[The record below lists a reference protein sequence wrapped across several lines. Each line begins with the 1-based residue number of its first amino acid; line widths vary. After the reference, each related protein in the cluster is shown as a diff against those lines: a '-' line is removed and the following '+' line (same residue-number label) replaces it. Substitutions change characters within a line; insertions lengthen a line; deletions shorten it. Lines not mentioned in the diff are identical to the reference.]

1 MNPDRT
7 VKEETATTSGRCVF
21 MVSAVMFGGKEPV
34 GVTCSLTVMLKQVLL
49 IADSM
54 WRGHGEVCEY
64 LKRLGAAL
72 YPGNPHSHLSHWFNK
87 TIAYCEF
94 SSFINRHP
102 VIELLVHNTAK
113 EEKCKDT
120 VSVDG
125 IKHIQRQYFVSH
137 SMQTYFSCRSPGHL
151 QAGSLFV
158 IVPLSQTC

>member
-7 VKEETATTSGRCVF
+7 VKEETASTSGRCVF

-34 GVTCSLTVMLKQVLL
+34 GVTCSLMLKQVLL

-64 LKRLGAAL
+64 LKAAL
-72 YPGNPHSHLSHWFNK
+72 YPGNSHSHLSHWFSK

-113 EEKCKDT
+113 EDKCRHT

-125 IKHIQRQYFVSH
+125 IKNIQRQCFVSH
-137 SMQTYFSCRSPGHL
+137 SVQTYF
-151 QAGSLFV
+151 FM
-158 IVPLSQTC
+158 